1 MHMNDTSHAVDSR
14 LSSNLGIQV
23 YGLAAIALGVIG
35 LVWGDF
41 ATIWQPIQALGN
53 VPHREALAY
62 TAAVSLLSGGAA
74 LLWRRT
80 AKAGVVLLAVLYFI
94 FALFWLP
101 RVIAYPRIFGTWGGF
116 LQELSLVAAA
126 VVVYALLAPANALW
140 AVRTAQVGRF
150 FFGICVLSF
159 GLEHFFAVSQTASMV
174 PKWIPPGQQ
183 FWAVATGVLHLLA
196 GVAIL
201 SGVLA
206 GLASRLLTTMLIVFG
221 ALVWAPS
228 LFTAPREHLVWAGNA
243 INMALTGAAW
253 VVADWIASRPTSLE
267 PDAKAL
273 FARLL

>member
-53 VPHREALAY
+53 VPNREALAY

-101 RVIAYPRIFGTWGGF
+101 RQFFMGSQNGSGRPFLLWDLRAFIRVGT
-116 LQELSLVAAA
+116 
-126 VVVYALLAPANALW
+126 LL
-140 AVRTAQVGRF
+140 R
-150 FFGICVLSF
+150 C
-159 GLEHFFAVSQTASMV
+159 
-174 PKWIPPGQQ
+174 
-183 FWAVATGVLHLLA
+183 
-196 GVAIL
+196 
-201 SGVLA
+201 
-206 GLASRLLTTMLIVFG
+206 
-221 ALVWAPS
+221 
-228 LFTAPREHLVWAGNA
+228 FTDG
-243 INMALTGAAW
+243 
-253 VVADWIASRPTSLE
+253 
-267 PDAKAL
+267 
-273 FARLL
+273 